1 MEKNTGQQYFTML
14 SLNDCLDLAVERCA
28 IFFRKVEIRQTRGE
42 ELVLLLSS
50 LEAMWQGRRKGS
62 SASIKSSSSSGSS
75 KKRGKRKSSPP
86 ASNSNVGNAT
96 CPAQDAVFCVC
107 AVNDLHGRSH
117 ATNHHPLRSGK
128 IANAT

>member
-1 MEKNTGQQYFTML
+1 ML

-62 SASIKSSSSSGSS
+62 SASIKSSSSNGGT
-75 KKRGKRKSSPP
+75 KRRGKRKSSPP
-86 ASNSNVGNAT
+86 ASNSSVGSAT
-96 CPAQDAVFCVC
+96 CHAKMLLLFLLAWGTRQALSPVIICTTVMPAAIF
-107 AVNDLHGRSH
+107 
-117 ATNHHPLRSGK
+117 
-128 IANAT
+128 